1 MSQPT
6 SASFLPLTRRN
17 LADSWRGLLGWT
29 AGVAGAIF
37 LYVPL
42 YSSFSGENAGFDEVI
57 KSIPEGLSST
67 LGFEDLTSG
76 AGYVQ
81 ATFLGLIGFVLFTIA
96 ATLWSSAAIAGDE
109 ESGSLELTLAH
120 GVSRVQIMVERS
132 LGVMLRLLW
141 LSIVSALLI
150 LALNDS
156 SGIDLEPAHVVAG
169 CAALLGLGVLAASF
183 GLAVGAITGRRAFA
197 SAAAAGISLLGYILN
212 SLGNQSADVE
222 WLHNLSPYHWAFGNS
237 PLSEGVD
244 GGSLGLIFGI
254 SAVVLALGGVV
265 FNRRDV
271 SA

>member
-1 MSQPT
+1 MT
-6 SASFLPLTRRN
+6 TSFLPLLRRN
-17 LADSWRGLLGWT
+17 IADSWRGALGWT
-29 AGVAGAIF
+29 AGVAGAIL

-42 YSSFSGENAGFDEVI
+42 YSSFSGDNAGFDDVI
-57 KSIPEGLSST
+57 KSLSEGLAST

-120 GVSRVQIMVERS
+120 GVSRVQVMVERS
-132 LGVMLRLLW
+132 LAVVLRLTW
-141 LSIVSALLI
+141 LGAVSALLI

-156 SGIDLEPAHVVAG
+156 SGVGLEPLNVIGG
-169 CAALLGLGVLAASF
+169 CLALLGLGILAASF
-183 GLAVGAITGRRAFA
+183 GLAVGAITGRRSFA
-197 SAAAAGISLLGYILN
+197 SAAAAGISLFGYILN
-212 SLGNQSADVE
+212 SLGNQSADGE
-222 WLHNLSPYHWAFGNS
+222 WLHNLSPYHWAFGNA
-237 PLSEGVD
+237 PLRD
-244 GGSLGLIFGI
+244 GADWGSLALIYGI
-254 SAVVLALGGVV
+254 AAVVIVIGGIV

>member
-1 MSQPT
+1 MST
-6 SASFLPLTRRN
+6 IILPLTRRN

-42 YSSFSGENAGFDEVI
+42 YSSFSGENAGFDDVI
-57 KSIPEGLSST
+57 ESLPPGLANT

-120 GVSRVQIMVERS
+120 GVSRVQILVERS
-132 LGVMLRLLW
+132 LGVVLRLIW
-141 LSIVSALLI
+141 LGIVSALLI
-150 LALNDS
+150 IALNDS
-156 SGIDLEPAHVVAG
+156 SGVDLEPINVLGG
-169 CAALLGLGVLAASF
+169 CLALLGLGILAASF
-183 GLAVGAITGRRAFA
+183 GLAVGAITGRRTYA
-197 SAAAAGISLLGYILN
+197 SAAAAGTSLLGYVLN
-212 SLGNQSADVE
+212 SIGNQSADVE
-222 WLHNLSPYHWAFGNS
+222 WLHSLSPYHWALGNN
-237 PLSEGVD
+237 PLSD
-244 GGSLGLIFGI
+244 GADWGSLGLIYGI
-254 SAVVLALGGVV
+254 SALVLVIGGVV